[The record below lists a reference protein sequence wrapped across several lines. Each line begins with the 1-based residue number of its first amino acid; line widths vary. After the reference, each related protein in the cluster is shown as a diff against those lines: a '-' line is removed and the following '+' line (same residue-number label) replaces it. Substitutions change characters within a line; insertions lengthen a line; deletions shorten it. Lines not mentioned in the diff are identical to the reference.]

1 MKYVTKPFEIEAMRY
16 YNDGESFEK
25 IQKWVGTHETPNGH
39 VHPNFD
45 HASNWVMNDENI
57 SAVVWDYLH
66 QTWVGVRLGDYII
79 KGMKGEFYPCD
90 PEVFNSK
97 YEPSQDN
104 LRNTNK
110 KIITIYLKQDGNVM
124 MYVDYDD
131 GRSGGGITT
140 KEQIINEVNI
150 SFNGGVITSGEIEK
164 AIGRRIQQ
172 SSRFR

>member
-1 MKYVTKPFEIEAMRY
+1 MKYVTKPFEIEAMQY

-97 YEPSQDN
+97 YE
-104 LRNTNK
+104 LK
-110 KIITIYLKQDGNVM
+110 KDVP
-124 MYVDYDD
+124 V
-131 GRSGGGITT
+131 S
-140 KEQIINEVNI
+140 EVTVKI
-150 SFNGGVITSGEIEK
+150 DGVITAGEIEK